1 MQPNPTRPRS
11 RRGWPRLTSLIICSL
26 SFTFCWSTVAC
37 AQEITDQPLEPQPIE
52 KQQASDA
59 NPITVSE
66 PATVLD
72 DLANATV
79 VYLGEQHDSVAD
91 HAAQLEIIQAL
102 HERNPQVAIAL
113 EMFQQPFQSVI
124 NQYLA
129 GEISEA
135 ELREQTEY
143 DQRWGFPW
151 EYYAPILRYAQA
163 NSLPVIALNVPT
175 EVTRQVAEKGL
186 GSLSAEQ
193 RQYIPPVDEIDLSD
207 ADYRAF
213 MLDIYK
219 GFHAGHGAG
228 TSFERFFLA
237 QVLWDETMAA
247 GIVNFLRQNPDYQ
260 VVTLAGQGHVVYDY
274 GIPNRVERR
283 LNGRP
288 DLFPDWSHRSVVLS
302 PSADLAESDPTNLAD
317 YLWMSGDRDV
327 E

>member
-1 MQPNPTRPRS
+1 MPTKFNGSLGRLPRF
-11 RRGWPRLTSLIICSL
+11 TSLIVCSL
-26 SFTFCWSTVAC
+26 SFTLCWSTVAC
-37 AQEITDQPLEPQPIE
+37 AQEMTDQPLRPQQIE
-52 KQQASDA
+52 KQQVDDA
-59 NPITVSE
+59 NPVAVSDTAE
-66 PATVLD
+66 VLD
-72 DLANATV
+72 DLASATV

-102 HERNPQVAIAL
+102 HQRNPQVAIAL
-113 EMFQQPFQSVI
+113 EMFQQPFQPVI
-124 NQYLA
+124 DQYLA

-163 NSLPVIALNVPT
+163 NDLPVIALNVPT

-186 GSLSAEQ
+186 GSLTADQ

-207 ADYRAF
+207 ADYRAL

-260 VVTLAGQGHVVYDY
+260 VVTLAGQGHIVYDY

-283 LNGRP
+283 LDARP

-302 PSADLAESDPTNLAD
+302 PSEDLAASDPTNLAD
-317 YLWMSGDRDV
+317 YLWMSD
-327 E
+327 EMEMH

>member
-1 MQPNPTRPRS
+1 MVAHAEQMTEY
-11 RRGWPRLTSLIICSL
+11 
-26 SFTFCWSTVAC
+26 ST
-37 AQEITDQPLEPQPIE
+37 EPQQIE
-52 KQQASDA
+52 KQQVGNSQPVA
-59 NPITVSE
+59 VSST
-66 PATVLD
+66 ADILD
-72 DLANATV
+72 DLATATV
-79 VYLGEQHDSVAD
+79 IYLGEQHDSAAD

-102 HERNPQVAIAL
+102 HQRNAQVAIAL

-124 NQYLA
+124 DQYLG

-163 NSLPVIALNVPT
+163 NNLPVIALNVPT
-175 EVTRQVAEKGL
+175 EVTQQVVGKGL

-207 ADYRAF
+207 ADYRAL

-247 GIVNFLRQNPDYQ
+247 GVVNFLHQNPDYQ
-260 VVTLAGQGHVVYDY
+260 VITLAGQGHIVYDY

-283 LNGRP
+283 LNART
-288 DLFPDWSHRSVVLS
+288 DLFPDWRQRSVILS
-302 PSADLAESDPTNLAD
+302 PSADLAAADPTNLAD
-317 YLWMSGDRDV
+317 YLWMSGETGR